1 MFCELLFLTGCI
13 KLFMVSKRYNLHYII
28 FVFSAFDLAV
38 ALMELEEV
46 CELVTDSRYAY
57 GKAGKYVV
65 FVCFFVFLL
74 CNSDM

>member
-1 MFCELLFLTGCI
+1 
-13 KLFMVSKRYNLHYII
+13 MVSKRYNLHYII
-28 FVFSAFDLAV
+28 IIFSAFDLAV

-65 FVCFFVFLL
+65 FVCFFVSLP

>member
-1 MFCELLFLTGCI
+1 MRSVLFLLFLTGCI
-13 KLFMVSKRYNLHYII
+13 KLFMVAKRYNLHYI
-28 FVFSAFDLAV
+28 SAFDLAV

-65 FVCFFVFLL
+65 FGCLFFFLL

>member
-1 MFCELLFLTGCI
+1 
-13 KLFMVSKRYNLHYII
+13 MVSKRYNLHIYII
-28 FVFSAFDLAV
+28 IIFSAFDLAV

-65 FVCFFVFLL
+65 FGCLFVFLL